1 MDYIN
6 LEERLTKLEAE
17 IKKRTF
23 ELAKLDFKIARME
36 EYHQKQFREIDE
48 RRIRGRNRD
57 GFN

>member
-23 ELAKLDFKIARME
+23 ELAKLDFNIERMD
-36 EYHQKQFREIDE
+36 EYHQKQFKEIDE